1 MEKLIEFPK
10 RKLLGSFSIRND
22 GNFSENVTFKMNSR
36 FFQTLSRLK
45 CLMEAN
51 FSEVEFLW
59 TALKSGTEVKKEKQK
74 FVVLC

>member
-36 FFQTLSRLK
+36 FFQTLSLLK

-59 TALKSGTEVKKEKQK
+59 TALRTEVKKEKQK